1 MMNNEAPKSV
11 VPFGPQHPVL
21 PEPIHVK
28 LVLEDEKIVEA
39 TPAIGYVHRGLE
51 KLTEKKDMFKSIFV
65 LERICGICSFM
76 HALCYCQG
84 LENLMEIDVP
94 DRAKYLRVIWGEL
107 HRTHS
112 HLLWLGLFA
121 DAFGFES
128 LFYECWK
135 VREKILDIMEATA
148 GARVIISTNTIGGTR
163 RDISPEMLA
172 HIKKTTYEIEDA
184 LKYLSKVF
192 LEDNTVLTRTK
203 GVGVLTKEQAYQL
216 GAVGP
221 TGRGSGLPQDLRTT
235 KYAAYGDLDFEPVFE
250 TEGDCFA
257 RCKVRIREL
266 YQSQSLLRQAIEKI
280 PEGDVVVKVTKKP
293 EGEVV
298 SRLEQPR
305 GECLYYI
312 RGNGTDILERV
323 RVRTP
328 TFANIPALVSML
340 PGHQLYDLPI
350 LILSIDP
357 CISCTERQGEC
368 YV

>member
-1 MMNNEAPKSV
+1 MKNNDQVLKSTI
-11 VPFGPQHPVL
+11 PFGPQHPVL
-21 PEPIHVK
+21 PEPIHIK

-39 TPAIGYVHRGLE
+39 VPAIGYVHRGLE
-51 KLTEKKDMFKSIFV
+51 KLTEKKDMYKSIFI

-84 LENLMEIDVP
+84 LENLMEIEVP
-94 DRAKYLRVIWGEL
+94 QRAKYLRVIWGEL

-135 VREKILDIMEATA
+135 IREKVLDIMEATS

-163 RDISPEMLA
+163 RDISNDMLE
-172 HIKKTTYEIEDA
+172 HIKKTTFEIEEA
-184 LKYLSKVF
+184 MKYLEKVF
-192 LEDNTVLTRTK
+192 LEDNTVLVRTK
-203 GVGVLTKEQAYQL
+203 GVGVLSKKDAYLL

-221 TGRGSGLPQDLRTT
+221 TGRGSGLPQDLRQTN
-235 KYAAYGDLDFEPVFE
+235 YAAYGDLDFEPIFE
-250 TEGDCFA
+250 TDGDCYA

-266 YQSQSLLRQAIEKI
+266 YQSQNLLRQAIEKI
-280 PEGDVVVKVTKKP
+280 PEGDFAVKVTKKP
-293 EGEVV
+293 EGEII
-298 SRLEQPR
+298 SRVEQPR

-340 PGHQLYDLPI
+340 PGHQLCDLPV
-350 LILSIDP
+350 LVLSIDP
-357 CISCTERQGEC
+357 CISCTER
-368 YV
+368 